1 MQAPKEVE
9 IKAASFYILT
19 PSIKKEMT
27 KIIYKHFDLIVNSG
41 TITLIS
47 KTRRATHQIK
57 THLF

>member
-1 MQAPKEVE
+1 MHAPKEVE
-9 IKAASFYILT
+9 IKEASFYILT
-19 PSIKKEMT
+19 PSIKKEVT
-27 KIIYKHFDLIVNSG
+27 KIIYKHFDLIAG